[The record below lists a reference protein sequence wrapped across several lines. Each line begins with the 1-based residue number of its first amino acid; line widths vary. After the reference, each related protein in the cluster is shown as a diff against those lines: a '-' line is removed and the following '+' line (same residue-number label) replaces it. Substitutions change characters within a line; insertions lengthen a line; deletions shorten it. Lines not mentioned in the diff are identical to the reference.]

1 MRTHGRESGGFG
13 RFRGSAS
20 PARDYCVTVVVEQF
34 KAGGHGEVPGVSDV
48 VSEYLS
54 GLVQSIRDDPRQQAR
69 IAVTFA
75 EVMLLW
81 GLLAISYSQF
91 YRENLYDFAM
101 YCGGVG
107 LMALAV
113 VAVPALAEL
122 RDSESGK
129 GTEVSNE

>member
-1 MRTHGRESGGFG
+1 M
-13 RFRGSAS
+13 
-20 PARDYCVTVVVEQF
+20 
-34 KAGGHGEVPGVSDV
+34 SDV

-69 IAVTFA
+69 VAVTFA

-81 GLLAISYSQF
+81 GVLAIAYSQF
-91 YRENLYDFAM
+91 YRESLYDFAM
-101 YCGGVG
+101 YCGGFG